1 MRKEYKLQMRCC
13 ASPTTSTAANG
24 GAPALAAAGFAANAI
39 QAVLFSEILKPLS
52 AALGPVGDVAL
63 AAATQ
68 GLFLPARR

>member
-1 MRKEYKLQMRCC
+1 MRCC

-24 GAPALAAAGFAANAI
+24 GAPALAAGGFAANGFAANAI